1 MKARRADWPAVAA
14 AQRRGFSL
22 FELGVVLIVVAILG
36 TVFLQRVLFYQ
47 EEAERAAVAQVLA
60 QLRAGV
66 LGKVAELHLR
76 GKTGDLSGFSGQN
89 PMLWLARQPPNYLG
103 ELNAPETSE
112 LQTGNWYFDRAEK
125 TLLYLPA
132 QRGLFVDKTLKPLKF
147 RLKAGAS
154 IQTNS
159 PNSGLSL
166 EQVVDN

>member
-1 MKARRADWPAVAA
+1 MKTPRADWQAVAA

-22 FELGVVLIVVAILG
+22 FELSVVLVVIAVLS

-66 LGKVAELHLR
+66 QGKVAELHLR
-76 GKTGDLSGFSGQN
+76 GKGTDLSRFSGQN
-89 PMLWLARQPPNYLG
+89 PMLWLVRQPPNYLG
-103 ELNAPETSE
+103 ELGAPETSE
-112 LQTGNWYFDRAEK
+112 LQTGNWYFDRTERI
-125 TLLYLPA
+125 LLYLPA

-147 RLKAGAS
+147 RLIAGVSA
-154 IQTNS
+154 QTNS